1 MIPLDYQLPPE
12 VLRRVHDFLTYSM
25 VPMIAPEFRGRVMR
39 ALANDGRGVIV
50 ATLHGT
56 PDGPVLTVELR
67 YDDGETSVLD
77 LKASCVGIVSTG
89 DGFYGYQ
96 PSAA

>member
-12 VLRRVHDFLTYSM
+12 VLRRVHDFLMFSM
-25 VPMIAPEFRGRVMR
+25 VPYIAPEHRGRVMR

-56 PDGPVLTVELR
+56 PDGPVLTIELR
-67 YDDGETSVLD
+67 YDDGESSVLD
-77 LKASCVGIVSTG
+77 LKASCVGIIPTG